1 MASAAGFA
9 QLLKDV
15 AKPALLSG
23 GLATGV
29 SLLGGANPL
38 QALASGAV
46 DVAAD
51 VATLGALRKLRP
63 DSYRLIRTKDLDT
76 GEVKVVQG
84 THRFE
89 TPLNIAAS
97 IGAGYATAP
106 LIYGNGQ
113 PQQIAQQVE
122 QRALINNLQEPQLV
136 SPGTNF
142 QLAGLPDPENFQ
154 QLLNQR
160 SSWQQYLSPEDQT
173 LIQQTL
179 RGAA

>member
-51 VATLGALRKLRP
+51 VVTLGTLRKLAP
-63 DSYRLIRTKDLDT
+63 GAYAKKTLIDPAT
-76 GEVKVVQG
+76 GKKVVQQG
-84 THRFE
+84 SHPLE

-122 QRALINNLQEPQLV
+122 QRALKEAEGDKSVAQLI
-136 SPGTNF
+136 
-142 QLAGLPDPENFQ
+142 
-154 QLLNQR
+154 
-160 SSWQQYLSPEDQT
+160 SSKPEDK
-173 LIQQTL
+173 
-179 RGAA
+179 AEVFKKNNESPDKA